1 MQLTPHKLS
10 CPYCGARIRLLIDE
24 MAGYQQY
31 VEDREVC
38 CQPMVVCVES
48 GFGGG
53 CQVSLT
59 DENEALWTDY

>member
-10 CPYCGARIRLLIDE
+10 CPYCDARIRLLIDE
-24 MAGYQQY
+24 AAGYQQY
-31 VEDREVC
+31 VEDCEVC

-48 GFGGG
+48 GFGDD
-53 CQVSLT
+53 CHVSLT